1 MGLQSY
7 TVRYSAV
14 TPAVFTTLTNVQSIT
29 INAGR
34 QAQLQAIQATTATIE
49 IRYPT
54 GFASPIADLV
64 TGTIIEIKN
73 TNTIYPYPNAD
84 MFLGR
89 ISNVTAVYGIPYQN
103 NVGQSDYLIINVE
116 GSFAVLGRMQGDG
129 YVLTYTDLQS
139 QCVEA
144 SIETGI
150 TVEKVGPNTSLAPT
164 TISGTWADWVAQAAL
179 TTNSRLHDT
188 VFIDTVSIVSPFA
201 QNIATTGF
209 SDTANDINNQVY
221 NGITFDSLGDNYY
234 TQITVDPQ
242 DFAAVTVTSVGAT
255 APFRTYQVN
264 TLSASTGNATDFA
277 NYLLGNYETANFA
290 ISSFTCSAESQ
301 AVCQLDGMNNGPNFN
316 SFVGTQVNVTFR
328 GTVFTCLI
336 EGVTMSA
343 TPNGASFTYYVSGAD
358 LNAYLLLGNPILGQL
373 DNNRLGY

>member
-7 TVRYSAV
+7 TVSYS
-14 TPAVFTTLTNVQSIT
+14 TDGTTFTNLTNVQQIT

-34 QAQLQAIQATTATIE
+34 RAQLQAIQATTATIE
-49 IRYPT
+49 LRYPT
-54 GFASPIADLV
+54 GFVSPITDLV
-64 TGTIIEIKN
+64 TGTIIRIRN
-73 TNTIYPYPNAD
+73 TNSIYPYPNAD
-84 MFLGR
+84 MLLGR
-89 ISNVTAVYGIPYQN
+89 ISNVTAIYGIPFQAG
-103 NVGQSDYLIINVE
+103 VGNADYLLIEVE
-116 GSFAVLGRMQGDG
+116 GSFAVLGRMQGEG
-129 YVLTYTDLQS
+129 YTLTYTDLQS

-150 TVEKVGPNTSLAPT
+150 TVEKVGPNTSIAPT
-164 TISGTWADWVAQAAL
+164 TIDGTWGDWVAQAAL

-188 VFIDTVSIVSPFA
+188 VFTDTVSIVSPFA
-201 QNIATTGF
+201 VNIATTGF
-209 SDTANDINNQVY
+209 SDVANNINNQVY
-221 NGITFDSLGDNYY
+221 DGITFDSLGDNYY

-242 DFAAVTVTSVGAT
+242 DFAAVTVTQAGAS

-277 NYLLGNYETANFA
+277 NYLLGTFGTASFA

-301 AVCQLDGMNNGPNFN
+301 AVFQLDGMENGPNFN

-336 EGVTMSA
+336 EGVSMSA
-343 TPNGASFTYYVSGAD
+343 SPAGASFTYYVSGAD
-358 LNAYLLLGNPILGQL
+358 LNAYLRLGIPVFGEL